1 MIVVLDANVF
11 MSAMISP
18 QGAPAEIL
26 RLWEQ
31 AAFDVAISPA
41 ILQEIDRVIHYPK
54 IQKKYNLAEKDI
66 ETFFRLID
74 SAAVL
79 VTPTEMIDAVE
90 QDETDNRY
98 VECAVAANASYIV
111 TGNKHLLGLKAYQS
125 IEILRPAAFL
135 KALGAL

>member
-18 QGAPAEIL
+18 QGTPAEIL

-41 ILQEIDRVIHYPK
+41 ILREIDRVIHYPK
-54 IQKKYNLAEKDI
+54 IQKKYNLVEKDI
-66 ETFFRLID
+66 EAFFRLID

-79 VTPTEMIDAVE
+79 VIPAEMIDAVD

-111 TGNKHLLGLKAYQS
+111 TGDKHLLGLKAYQS

-135 KALGAL
+135 TALGAL